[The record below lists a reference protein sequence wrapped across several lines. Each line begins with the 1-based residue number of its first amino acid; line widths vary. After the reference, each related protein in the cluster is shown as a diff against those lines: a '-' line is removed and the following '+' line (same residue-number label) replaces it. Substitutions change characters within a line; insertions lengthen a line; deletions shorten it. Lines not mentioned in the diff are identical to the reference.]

1 MNQNE
6 TNARNTQNAA
16 AFRVMVVITHD
27 DTDGDLCPI
36 MADEVIYNNVCAS
49 RKEAIRQAQR
59 RFARQPINGFVY
71 QVWATVRPV
80 TITPTG
86 QATGKRIYN
95 LFKTN

>member
-27 DTDGDLCPI
+27 DNDRNRI
-36 MADEVIYNNVCAS
+36 
-49 RKEAIRQAQR
+49 
-59 RFARQPINGFVY
+59 GFVY